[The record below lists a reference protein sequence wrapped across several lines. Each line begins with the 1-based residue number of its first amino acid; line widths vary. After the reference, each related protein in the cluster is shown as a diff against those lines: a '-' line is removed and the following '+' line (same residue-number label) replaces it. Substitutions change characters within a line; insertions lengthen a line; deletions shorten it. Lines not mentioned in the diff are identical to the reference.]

1 MKNSSDIVMFTFRI
15 LKLSC
20 CFYFHFLAWL
30 YLLHLHT
37 ARDGVP
43 LAEDLVQVLRAQDVP
58 QGGLRQQPDWLK
70 VDNLATLLGE
80 SKEKQQPDWYCPL
93 RFKLTLLS
101 GERSQR
107 LPPRLW
113 HWTPGSRQLHPP
125 ILSRNLSWEPAVV
138 FDLKR
143 RASRIG
149 FSMQALIT
157 SWGGTSNVI
166 VRRST
171 FW

>member
-1 MKNSSDIVMFTFRI
+1 MFNFHKYLGALISTFWSDSIFRTCILLEMESLSLRISCRCFVPKMFLRVVCASSLIGWRLIIWPPYWV
-15 LKLSC
+15 
-20 CFYFHFLAWL
+20 
-30 YLLHLHT
+30 
-37 ARDGVP
+37 
-43 LAEDLVQVLRAQDVP
+43 
-58 QGGLRQQPDWLK
+58 K
-70 VDNLATLLGE
+70 VR
-80 SKEKQQPDWYCPL
+80 DWYCPL
-93 RFKLTLLS
+93 IRFKLTLLS

-113 HWTPGSRQLHPP
+113 HWTPGSRQLRPP

-138 FDLKR
+138 FGLKR